1 MTRCLCKHQDTYI
14 ILKSFKNYIINYKKS
29 KWILYIWYSSFYSV
43 FFFFSVLFFVSWM
56 TLSSYDVF
64 NPFQT
69 RLYVNIKNKNI
80 DIKWKENISL
90 TDNIL
95 QIFKKFIILSVLLIF
110 IHIEIS
116 A

>member
-1 MTRCLCKHQDTYI
+1 MI
-14 ILKSFKNYIINYKKS
+14 
-29 KWILYIWYSSFYSV
+29 
-43 FFFFSVLFFVSWM
+43 
-56 TLSSYDVF
+56 F
-64 NPFQT
+64 NQFQT